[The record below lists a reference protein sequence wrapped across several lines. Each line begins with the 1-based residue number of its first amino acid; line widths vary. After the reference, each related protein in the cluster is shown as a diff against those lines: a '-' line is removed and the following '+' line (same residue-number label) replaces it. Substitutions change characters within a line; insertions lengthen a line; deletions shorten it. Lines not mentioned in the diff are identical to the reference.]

1 MVFSFLLYR
10 IFFELFTLVT
20 VRFLFDRRVI
30 KYVVFEK
37 LKKEVMWEVSNVL
50 RLGCV
55 CGYWFF

>member
-37 LKKEVMWEVSNVL
+37 SKKEVMWEVSNVL

>member
-1 MVFSFLLYR
+1 MVFLFLLYR
-10 IFFELFTLVT
+10 IFFELFMLVM